1 MKKLGTFLAV
11 AATALFAFAFTAG
24 AMLEIGQKAP
34 LSDTKMTDVSGK
46 EYSLNDLKKENG
58 LLVVFSCNTCPFVLG
73 WEDQY
78 PELGKLT
85 KKNKIGMMLI
95 NSNEAKRGNEDSMT
109 EMKDHYQDAGY
120 NTPYVIDENHKL
132 ADAMG
137 AKTTPHVYLF
147 NKNMELV
154 YRGAINDKF
163 ENKEKT
169 ATKFYLNDAMEQL
182 VKGEKI
188 ENPVTTER
196 GCSIKRVKA

>member
-1 MKKLGTFLAV
+1 MKKLSYLLTI
-11 AATALFAFAFTAG
+11 AATTVFAFAFTNND
-24 AMLEIGQKAP
+24 MLNIGEKAP
-34 LSDTKMTDVSGK
+34 MADVKMKDVSGK
-46 EYSLNDLKKENG
+46 SLSLNDIKNENG

-85 KKNKIGMMLI
+85 KKNKIGMVLV
-95 NSNEAKRGNEDSMT
+95 NSNEAKRTGDDSME
-109 EMKDHYQDAGY
+109 EMKAHYENAKY

-147 NKNMELV
+147 DKDMNLV
-154 YRGAINDKF
+154 YRGAINDKY

-169 ATKFYLNDAMEQL
+169 ATNFYLNDAIGQL
-182 VKGEKI
+182 VKGKKI
-188 ENPVTTER
+188 DTPLTTER
-196 GCSIKRVKA
+196 GCSIKRVKS